1 MSSLEEEGF
10 VCAASE
16 LSPDGI
22 EVFSHP
28 PLGKSEVLRS
38 DRATIQDE
46 GAQLISHLVNPQVGE
61 IVLDV
66 CAAPGGKSTHLA
78 QLMKDQ
84 GKVIARDIYEHKL
97 DLIRDNARR
106 LNLSSIFV
114 QLGDGT
120 KIEETG
126 ETYDRILADVP
137 CSGLGTF
144 QRRADVRWRKSE
156 QQIKELSKLQ
166 LAILTSSSKV
176 LKPSGT
182 LVYST
187 CTLNKEENEQVIEK
201 FLEKNTEF
209 QLIPVEQAVG
219 HNKFGEKYLKL
230 WPHKT
235 NTDGFFAAILKKKG

>member
-1 MSSLEEEGF
+1 M
-10 VCAASE
+10 
-16 LSPDGI
+16 
-22 EVFSHP
+22 
-28 PLGKSEVLRS
+28 
-38 DRATIQDE
+38 
-46 GAQLISHLVNPQVGE
+46 
-61 IVLDV
+61 
-66 CAAPGGKSTHLA
+66 
-78 QLMKDQ
+78 
-84 GKVIARDIYEHKL
+84 
-97 DLIRDNARR
+97 
-106 LNLSSIFV
+106 
-114 QLGDGT
+114 
-120 KIEETG
+120 
-126 ETYDRILADVP
+126 
-137 CSGLGTF
+137 
-144 QRRADVRWRKSE
+144 RWRKSE

-235 NTDGFFAAILKKKG
+235 NTDGFFAAVLKKKG